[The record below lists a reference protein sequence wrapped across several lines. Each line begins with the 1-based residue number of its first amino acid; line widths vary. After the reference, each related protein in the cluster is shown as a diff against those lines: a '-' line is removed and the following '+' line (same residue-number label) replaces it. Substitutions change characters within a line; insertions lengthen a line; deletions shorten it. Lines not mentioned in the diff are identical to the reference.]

1 MIQVRNKH
9 RRGERWDEGEES
21 AKSFRSR
28 MDGRCES
35 YMRRRART
43 NFPSLNPVVLSLWI
57 IFANIQ
63 KMLCVKRR
71 RKKEETDDDAT
82 QNYLVEVR
90 KKFVENWHRR
100 KETGQKPAAYRT
112 NYPTQSVQ
120 NCRSDGGRSLSARPQ
135 EVGNQENT
143 SVDFKR
149 RQSAQT
155 KQNKKWL

>member
-1 MIQVRNKH
+1 MRWG
-9 RRGERWDEGEES
+9 RRVSENLDREWT
-21 AKSFRSR
+21 
-28 MDGRCES
+28 CES

-71 RKKEETDDDAT
+71 RKKEEMDDDAT

-100 KETGQKPAAYRT
+100 KETGQKPAVYRT